1 MAEIDEMC
9 RLDRARASVLA
20 ELHEVLEGETLRAQ
34 RHGPHVQD
42 LWRRTAQHIGGGK
55 LMRPM
60 LLLEVLDAF
69 RAEGSAGPAGSDAS
83 RGSDAAR
90 WSDAAHGSDPGSGA
104 GDAVALRCAAALE
117 ILHYAFLLHD
127 DVIDHDLVRRGDD
140 NLVGALHRHGRAGGD
155 DGASLHWARSA
166 GILMGDLLLSRAHQL
181 LARVDVP
188 APMRAELL
196 DLLDHAVTE
205 SAAGEFL
212 DVGLADGMIPPAR
225 REIDTMTR
233 SKTAVYSVELPLGMA
248 CVLAGAGAEV
258 RAALED
264 AGRCIGIAFQLQDD
278 ALSAFGAEHH
288 HGKDPWSD
296 FREGKQ
302 TRIMDA
308 ARSTASWPAVAELLG
323 RSDLTDAQG
332 LRLRGLLVDC
342 GARDRVA
349 EEIEALLDEARRILH
364 DGPARIPAAV
374 VEVIEQQMR
383 RLEGRTR

>member
-1 MAEIDEMC
+1 MAEIDEMR
-9 RLDRARASVLA
+9 RLDHARASVLA
-20 ELHEVLEGETLRAQ
+20 ELREVLEGETLRAQ

-69 RAEGSAGPAGSDAS
+69 RAEGPSGPDVP
-83 RGSDAAR
+83 
-90 WSDAAHGSDPGSGA
+90 PGGGA
-104 GDAVALRCAAALE
+104 GVVVAVRCAAALE

-278 ALSAFGAEHH
+278 ALSAFGAERH

-308 ARSTASWPAVAELLG
+308 ARSTTSWPAVAELLG
-323 RSDLTDAQG
+323 RDDLTDAEG
-332 LRLRGLLVDC
+332 MRLRDLLVDC
-342 GARDRVA
+342 GARDRIA
-349 EEIEALLDEARRILH
+349 EEIEALLDEARRILR
-364 DGPARIPAAV
+364 DGPARIPGAV

>member
-9 RLDRARASVLA
+9 RLDHVRASVLA

-69 RAEGSAGPAGSDAS
+69 EAGG
-83 RGSDAAR
+83 RG
-90 WSDAAHGSDPGSGA
+90 GA

-140 NLVGALHRHGRAGGD
+140 NLVGALHRHGRARGD

-166 GILMGDLLLSRAHQL
+166 GILMGDLLLARAHQI
-181 LARVDVP
+181 LARIDVP
-188 APMRAELL
+188 APMRGELL

-212 DVGLADGMIPPAR
+212 DVGLADGIIPPAR
-225 REIDTMTR
+225 REIDIMTR
-233 SKTAVYSVELPLGMA
+233 SKTAVYSVELPLAMA
-248 CVLAGAGAEV
+248 CVLAGAGAGV

-278 ALSAFGAEHH
+278 ALSAFGTEHH

-308 ARSTASWPAVAELLG
+308 ARATTSWPAVAELLG
-323 RSDLTDAQG
+323 RDDLTDAEG
-332 LRLRGLLVDC
+332 TRLRGLLVDC
-342 GARDRVA
+342 GARDRIA
-349 EEIEALLDEARRILH
+349 EEIEALLDEARRILR
-364 DGPARIPAAV
+364 DGPARIPGAV